1 MSIVPIHPQRV
12 RQLGQKTTKK
22 NGPIIYWMSRD
33 QRVHDNWALT
43 HAQYLAYT
51 QRKPMVVLFA
61 LSPSFLGATSRSYDF
76 MLQGLREVEKDLAHL
91 QIPFYI
97 LVGDPPQKIAKS
109 VKEWNAS
116 VVVTD
121 FSPLR
126 IKRQWESELISKINV
141 PLHVVDAHNVVPCWY
156 VSDKREYGAYTIRP
170 KIHRLLKEFEGIP
183 PTPHKQLNTW
193 QMSVPKI
200 DWDFLNKSLSIDR
213 SISAVTWIAPGSVNA
228 GKKLSHFINL
238 KLETYSQ
245 TRNDPTM
252 HGQSD
257 LSPYLHYGHIYASRV
272 MQEVVASSANIE
284 SKKAFL
290 EELVVRRELS
300 DNFCWYTPHY
310 DDPRGFPTWAKI
322 SHEKHSHD
330 SRSYVYTLE
339 QCEQAQTH
347 DLLWNA
353 AHNQMVRTGK
363 MHGYMRMY
371 WAKKILEWT
380 STVDEAMRIAIYLN
394 DRFELDGRD
403 PNGYAGI
410 AWCLGGVHDR
420 PWFTRPI
427 FGKIRFMSASG
438 AQKKFDVDV
447 YIKQHSPSRL
457 FS

>member
-22 NGPIIYWMSRD
+22 NGPVIYWMSRD

-61 LSPSFLGATSRSYDF
+61 LSPSFLSATSRSYDF

-97 LVGDPPQKIAKS
+97 LVGDPPQEIAKS

-156 VSDKREYGAYTIRP
+156 VSDKCEYGAYTIRP
-170 KIHRLLKEFEGIP
+170 KIHRLLKEFDEIP
-183 PTPHKQLNTW
+183 PTLHKQLNTW

-200 DWDFLNKSLSIDR
+200 DWEGLNKSSSIDS

-228 GKKLSHFINL
+228 SKKLSYFINFKL
-238 KLETYSQ
+238 KTYAQ

-252 HGQSD
+252 DGQSD
-257 LSPYLHYGHIYASRV
+257 LSPYLHFGHIYASRV

-300 DNFCWYTPHY
+300 DNYCWYTSHY
-310 DDPRGFPTWAKI
+310 DDPRGFPVWAKA

-330 SRSYVYTLE
+330 NRSYVYTLE
-339 QCEQAQTH
+339 QFEEAQTH

-380 STVDEAMRIAIYLN
+380 ENVNDAMRIAIYLN

-403 PNGYAGI
+403 PNGYTGI

-438 AQKKFDVDV
+438 AQKKFDVDT
-447 YIKQHSPSRL
+447 YIKQHSSSRL